1 MMSNKKSKKRP
12 YTQRARARRREELHR
27 RITKA
32 AVQLHGSVGPARTT
46 VRDIAKLAG
55 VRRATVYNH
64 FSSDLEL
71 YDACSSLWFSENPPP
86 DPTGWAEISD
96 PAERIKV
103 ALEAM
108 YEYYG
113 RGREMLGNV
122 LRDTPQ
128 VPSLR
133 EVLRLKWWPL
143 MEMMVATL
151 AEGWS
156 DLEGDKGT
164 QVETSSQQP
173 VESHDG
179 NLRLN
184 ASLRVALDFFTW
196 QTMSKS
202 GLSAHQAARLAAAW
216 IGAGVKSIR

>member
-156 DLEGDKGT
+156 DLESDKGT

>member
-64 FSSDLEL
+64 FSSDSEL

-156 DLEGDKGT
+156 DLESDKGT